1 LSVLLLAGLLISSL
15 LLAYYSRRKQPMQAD
30 KPLDVDDDL
39 PLPEFGQ
46 ASTVFSLSA
55 LFGAY
60 FGIAIVLGLPALTGL
75 AFGTVLGL
83 FLVHY
88 WIGRYK
94 PDRFETFLSRLLEG
108 NERNAA
114 VYFLMIS
121 AVQCVYAT
129 SELLIL
135 RELAKAALG
144 LKSEHATVVA
154 IGVAIIGYF
163 YVLLGGYLALFRTDV
178 LQFVLVGLLAVAS
191 GVALLIRGLPAGW
204 AGRLLPRAGYW
215 ELPLVGTGAGL
226 YAYHFIIAAV
236 MGLGLLVASPD
247 TWKRVYQV
255 SRRDITPR
263 ARALIFVGV
272 GVMPYV
278 VLLPFAIT
286 VGLLAEGGALRRS
299 LMFSAPSPGNLL
311 FVAAASGLIA
321 SFLSAFNSA
330 LLASVHLGLML
341 ARKKMGRDETSVGRE
356 ISRFYWLMSAALLAI
371 FFLFKALPSLT
382 NNAYLL
388 SNFLLGP
395 YALIAGV
402 QIGTRGAAS
411 RLPEHS
417 LLLLFAFG
425 IAGWSVY
432 FESARRGLPDAPSLS
447 MVNMV
452 PPGVFLFLI
461 VALLCQLLIIGGRKN
476 VRHIP
481 TDSGVPEGKN

>member
-1 LSVLLLAGLLISSL
+1 MRVD
-15 LLAYYSRRKQPMQAD
+15 R
-30 KPLDVDDDL
+30 PLDVDEHL

-46 ASTVFSLSA
+46 ASTVFSLTA

-60 FGIAIVLGLPALTGL
+60 FGIALVLGLPALLGL

-83 FLVHY
+83 FLIHY
-88 WIGRYK
+88 WIDQHK
-94 PDRFETFLSRLLEG
+94 PDKFETFLFGLLEG

-114 VYFLMIS
+114 VYALMIS

-144 LKSEHATVVA
+144 LKSEHATVLA

-178 LQFVLVGLLAVAS
+178 LQFVLVSLLAIVS
-191 GVALLIRGLPAGW
+191 GALLLTRGIPAGW
-204 AGRLLPRAGYW
+204 VGRLLPRAGYW
-215 ELPLVGTGAGL
+215 EMPFVGTGAGL
-226 YAYHFIIAAV
+226 YVYHFIIAAV

-247 TWKRVYQV
+247 TWKRVFQV
-255 SRRDITPR
+255 SRRGSSPR
-263 ARALIFVGV
+263 VRFLTFVGV
-272 GVMPYV
+272 GVMPYI

-286 VGLLAEGGALRRS
+286 VGLLAEGGAARRS
-299 LMFSAPSPGNLL
+299 VGFSARAPSNLL
-311 FVAAASGLIA
+311 FAAAALGLIA

-341 ARKKMGRDETSVGRE
+341 VRKKVGMRSE
-356 ISRFYWLMSAALLAI
+356 MLKSEVSRFYWLMSAALLTI

-388 SNFLLGP
+388 GNFLLGA
-395 YALIAGV
+395 YALIGGV
-402 QIGTRGAAS
+402 QIGTRGAVS

-425 IAGWSVY
+425 LAIWSVY
-432 FESARRGLPDAPSLS
+432 FVSAGGLPEVPSLNQ
-447 MVNMV
+447 VNMV
-452 PPGVFLFLI
+452 PAGVLLFF
-461 VALLCQLLIIGGRKN
+461 VAALLCQILIIGGRKN
-476 VRHIP
+476 ARRIRKD
-481 TDSGVPEGKN
+481 TGVPESKK